1 MKRCIIIGA
10 GEGYLP
16 EKVPEG
22 FVIAADGGYNT
33 AISAGIIP
41 DVLIGDLDSIE
52 GEIPADTE
60 VIRHPVEKDE
70 TDLHLAYLEGVR
82 RGYTDFLILGCSG
95 GRSDHTFASYSL
107 LLYAK
112 NRAHSMTLFGRGGVV
127 RVIKNETVTLKGARH
142 SHFSLFAFGKEAYG
156 VSIEGAEYNA
166 SNITLCPEFPL
177 ACSNRFL
184 DGEVKVSVTDG
195 ALLAVVED
203 ENYF

>member
-1 MKRCIIIGA
+1 MSRCIIIGA
-10 GEGYLP
+10 GESYLP
-16 EKVPEG
+16 ENIPDG
-22 FVIAADGGYNT
+22 FVIAADGGYDT
-33 AISAGIIP
+33 ARAAGIKP

-52 GEIPADTE
+52 GDIPE
-60 VIRHPVEKDE
+60 GIQIIKHPVEKDE
-70 TDLHLAYLEGVR
+70 TDLHLAYLEGVK

-95 GRSDHTFASYSL
+95 GRANHTFANYSL

-112 NRAHSMTLFGRGGVV
+112 NRGHSMTLFGRGGVV
-127 RVIKNETVTLKGARH
+127 RVIKNETATLKGART

-166 SNITLCPEFPL
+166 SNITLTPEFPL

-184 DGEVKVSVTDG
+184 DGEVRVSVTDG